1 MTTGGGGNAI
11 CLGGFETK
19 KRAVTTSARAARM
32 EAEINRRKSLLPSA
46 LSGPFR
52 PVKII
57 YRKDWCAR
65 LLFPSDEFRDGPLGD
80 AEIFKRKRKKRELH
94 TARTELFLFLS
105 PSLFPSLFLSRFALS
120 HVHIQPSFWKR

>member
-1 MTTGGGGNAI
+1 MTSGGGERKGEKGRKVRF
-11 CLGGFETK
+11 GGFETK
-19 KRAVTTSARAARM
+19 KRVVTTSARAART

-65 LLFPSDEFRDGPLGD
+65 ILFPSDEFRDGPLGD
-80 AEIFKRKRKKRELH
+80 AEILKRE
-94 TARTELFLFLS
+94 
-105 PSLFPSLFLSRFALS
+105 
-120 HVHIQPSFWKR
+120 KRENA